1 MTKLLYALTAATIMV
16 GFLGC
21 ATMGT
26 EPSGAQQQA
35 LSPPTPIIVV
45 DSPMIKLDR
54 KSTVSIVGSGFTPG
68 QELSL
73 MITDVEGVQSDI
85 GYSLKPEPK
94 VNESGAW
101 YTTWSCDDYVR
112 RKLVGEGAYA
122 ITVTDSDYNPL
133 AHVPVAFYKVEE
145 EKKEK

>member
-1 MTKLLYALTAATIMV
+1 MKKLLYALIAVTITV

-35 LSPPTPIIVV
+35 LSAPTPIIFV

-68 QELSL
+68 QELNL
-73 MITDVEGVQSDI
+73 MITDDNGVQSDI
-85 GYSLKPEPK
+85 GYSLKPELK

-101 YTTWSCDDYVR
+101 YTTWSCGDYIR

-133 AHVPVAFYKVEE
+133 AHVPVAFYKAEE
-145 EKKEK
+145 EKKKK